1 MEPSSPGVAAC
12 ARPFNAGASSGRHCM
27 FMPVTGA
34 GGVVIGVLR
43 AEKSLQAPPGEAH
56 GSYFSEDEIEAL
68 ERAGKHCGSILQVRN
83 VV

>member
-1 MEPSSPGVAAC
+1 
-12 ARPFNAGASSGRHCM
+12 M

-43 AEKSLQAPPGEAH
+43 AEKSLQAPPVEAH

-68 ERAGKHCGSILQVRN
+68 ERASKHCGSILQVRN